1 MEEFNQIKNNILYT
15 ALKLDSD
22 NYKKLFDHVKKL
34 LEDKYGEN
42 KVELVNQE
50 LYKELKLDNVKSK
63 NVLKVDTNYYKI
75 NDEFHV
81 TCLFANTKEL
91 KDKYF
96 DFYDRIKSNSKV
108 ELTVN
113 NIGVTDEFICCAV
126 SFDKDLPYYGNEV
139 RHITF
144 GLNSFKKLQPKN
156 SFNALV
162 NNNNMLKTD
171 FKVDAELKYI
181 TK

>member
-1 MEEFNQIKNNILYT
+1 MEEFNKIKNNILYT

-22 NYKKLFDHVKKL
+22 NYNKLFEHVKKV
-34 LEDKYGEN
+34 LEDNYN
-42 KVELVNQE
+42 KDNVELVNKD
-50 LYKELKLDNVKSK
+50 LYKELKLDNIKSK
-63 NVLKVDTNYYKI
+63 NIIKVNNNYYKV

-81 TCLFANTKEL
+81 TCLFANTKEM

-96 DFYDRIKSNSKV
+96 DFYERINSKI
-108 ELTVN
+108 ELTIN
-113 NIGVTDEFICCAV
+113 NIGVTDEFICCSV

-139 RHITF
+139 KHITF

-162 NNNNMLKTD
+162 NNTNMYKTD
-171 FKVDAELKYI
+171 FKVEAELKYI